1 MVLRGSSS
9 KRLTQDGLCEA
20 AEGHGG
26 QQTGG
31 DIGERTDQGPEMGGY
46 VQANAAE
53 PPHPSISGSRSLSV
67 LPSTSPRPSTVTFP
81 SEPCRRG
88 RGGQTPKEQPPS
100 RLELVE
106 DTQLGP

>member
-1 MVLRGSSS
+1 MKPRRGMGGSRQEGTLR
-9 KRLTQDGLCEA
+9 R
-20 AEGHGG
+20 
-26 QQTGG
+26 
-31 DIGERTDQGPEMGGY
+31 GPTRDRRWGGY

-67 LPSTSPRPSTVTFP
+67 LPSTFPRPSTVTFP